1 MWGKQRVGFASRRL
15 LLGVRGGCHAQG
27 SSGWVIAYR
36 RHGTSISSS
45 VSSSLTRLLLDREA
59 ASTPNQGVAWK
70 WYACGP
76 TVYDSAHLGHA
87 RTYVCQDIIRRVLTN
102 YFGQDVMFAM
112 GVTDVDDKIL
122 RRAAEMYASFS
133 FPTPCQVVLPLR
145 LPLTIP
151 PKPHKRSKEDPWAL
165 ARRYEA
171 EFWRDMRALNVL
183 EPTAVVRVTEHIDA
197 IIAYVQR
204 IQKNGFAYET
214 SSGVYF
220 DVAAFVKKG
229 FTYRKLRQ
237 IEGVQGAGE
246 EIPASAAGG
255 GVRGGEGAVVGR
267 EEKRGRR
274 DFALW

>member
-1 MWGKQRVGFASRRL
+1 
-15 LLGVRGGCHAQG
+15 
-27 SSGWVIAYR
+27 
-36 RHGTSISSS
+36 
-45 VSSSLTRLLLDREA
+45 
-59 ASTPNQGVAWK
+59 
-70 WYACGP
+70 
-76 TVYDSAHLGHA
+76 
-87 RTYVCQDIIRRVLTN
+87 
-102 YFGQDVMFAM
+102 
-112 GVTDVDDKIL
+112 
-122 RRAAEMYASFS
+122 
-133 FPTPCQVVLPLR
+133 
-145 LPLTIP
+145 
-151 PKPHKRSKEDPWAL
+151 
-165 ARRYEA
+165 
-171 EFWRDMRALNVL
+171 MRALNVL